1 MQESMVI
8 CCELTFCK
16 VYDKISKQ
24 LIRASQG
31 FDGVFET
38 GEASRCDTLIANL
51 KLNANNKL
59 AYAA

>member
-1 MQESMVI
+1 MELSMILIYVI
-8 CCELTFCK
+8 AVWFDD
-16 VYDKISKQ
+16 YN

-38 GEASRCDTLIANL
+38 GEASRCKTLIANL